1 MSYLVSIVTICL
13 LIAAVIAG
21 LAGWLF
27 YHRKCNKVIAEF
39 ESREK
44 GLNAAIATY
53 KNNLAEKQQQW
64 LESHNQAVQLR
75 SQLALAEG
83 NADLMRSRWQ
93 STLKQARQA
102 RSYLKWIQALQ
113 RKLAAKNIHYQQNR
127 QYAERMA
134 LEAKNNKQNLMRAHH
149 RLTEIE
155 HKQQSLR
162 TWIGVFQ
169 AKLMKTKTEYAQLR
183 NYAQN
188 TQSLLNATQENLSRT
203 HARLTEIE
211 HKQQPLRTWSGVFQ
225 AKLMKTKTEYA
236 QLRSYAQNT
245 QSLLNATQENLSR
258 THARLTAVGKELTN
272 LQDAGKNPAA
282 IMPPRAAVN
291 DSKTLRL
298 VDRIRLLGTS
308 KDAVYGR
315 MHNQIRE
322 ARLETIETE
331 RVLTDSCE
339 EKDAIIADLR
349 AQLHKAENRAQKA
362 PVIHLDQSVKIKQLE
377 STLAQVKADAQA
389 NSELENQLREHA
401 FTIEAYRAKLKDTQS
416 QLHERTLTIEAYRCR
431 PNPAKEQLPAKA
443 DFLAQERDDLKLI
456 KGIGPRLESMLNDL
470 GIYQFSQIAAWKKAD
485 IEKISAKLAH
495 FKNRIKRDEWVKK
508 ARDLNKNQS

>member
-1 MSYLVSIVTICL
+1 M
-13 LIAAVIAG
+13 
-21 LAGWLF
+21 
-27 YHRKCNKVIAEF
+27 
-39 ESREK
+39 
-44 GLNAAIATY
+44 
-53 KNNLAEKQQQW
+53 
-64 LESHNQAVQLR
+64 
-75 SQLALAEG
+75 
-83 NADLMRSRWQ
+83 
-93 STLKQARQA
+93 
-102 RSYLKWIQALQ
+102 
-113 RKLAAKNIHYQQNR
+113 
-127 QYAERMA
+127 
-134 LEAKNNKQNLMRAHH
+134 
-149 RLTEIE
+149 E
-155 HKQQSLR
+155 HKQQPLR

-203 HARLTEIE
+203 HT
-211 HKQQPLRTWSGVFQ
+211 
-225 AKLMKTKTEYA
+225 
-236 QLRSYAQNT
+236 
-245 QSLLNATQENLSR
+245 
-258 THARLTAVGKELTN
+258 RLTAVGRELTN
-272 LQDAGKNPAA
+272 LQDAGKNPAT
-282 IMPPRAAVN
+282 IMPPPATVN

-362 PVIHLDQSVKIKQLE
+362 PVIQLDQSVKIKQLE

-389 NSELENQLREHA
+389 NTELENQLREHA

-431 PNPAKEQLPAKA
+431 PNPAKAA
-443 DFLAQERDDLKLI
+443 FLTQERDDLKLI